1 MVTDAVRALPDG
13 VVRRDDP
20 RARRTRDALEAALA
34 NLLERHP
41 LDTISVAELCREA
54 GVHRTTFYAHAGG
67 VHAFALAT
75 FSRQLDAASTVDVE
89 LSAESVEEVS
99 ARYGASLVDLLDLVA
114 AERAGYRALFTST
127 SRGVF
132 RLALDERLRHRARL
146 SLDVWR
152 ELEVPGAP
160 ESSADRDEAA
170 AFIAGGL
177 VGVLEAWALGDE
189 TETDVASERI
199 GALMPRWWPA
209 STL

>member
-177 VGVLEAWALGDE
+177 VGALEAWALGDE